1 MIELSELISELRRQL
16 NAAEAVGQ
24 EDQFELGP
32 VEIELTV
39 SVVREDADP
48 GRIRFWVLSE
58 GAEEPPVNSRTQRIT
73 LTLRPRPWD
82 GSPGFSIGGI
92 TRDFPIAG
100 HSPPG
105 PENDPDDDWPE
116 ES

>member
-16 NAAEAVGQ
+16 NTAEAVGQ

-39 SVVREDADP
+39 SVAREEGSR
-48 GRIRFWVLSE
+48 GRIRFWVLDD
-58 GAEEPPVNSRTQRIT
+58 GTEEPPEHSRTQRIT

-92 TRDFPIAG
+92 TDDFRNVG